1 MILDE
6 LTVEPDG
13 AQRTVS
19 LDLHRVNT
27 INLFYTY
34 NIKAGRA
41 CKVAFSLGYA
51 ICITQDPYDLNSS
64 VTLTSVSEQ
73 VLRMSQ
79 PGGLILGV
87 KFMIGATVN
96 PNSAQIDRIVTK
108 TIWQPLTRTIWV
120 SCLSHFLLVYWFLNT
135 VFNTLLNPDTLIC
148 SQFKSYTVNNFWL
161 RDNLYRDTAP
171 VPVTKFVTGDK
182 FAAPIKLVPRSRQH
196 AIKFVP

>member
-1 MILDE
+1 MGASFNFYPIDVTKKHEISIGFSSASGLNDFETE

-79 PGGLILGV
+79 PGG
-87 KFMIGATVN
+87 TN
-96 PNSAQIDRIVTK
+96 
-108 TIWQPLTRTIWV
+108 
-120 SCLSHFLLVYWFLNT
+120 
-135 VFNTLLNPDTLIC
+135 
-148 SQFKSYTVNNFWL
+148 L
-161 RDNLYRDTAP
+161 RCEIYDW
-171 VPVTKFVTGDK
+171 
-182 FAAPIKLVPRSRQH
+182 S
-196 AIKFVP
+196 